1 MDAANRAAVIAL
13 LCTCAG
19 STRPNPKL
27 PWPGDAP
34 TRLSLSNGAT
44 AILLADP
51 DADFTTVLVR
61 YEVGAIDDPPG
72 SEGMAD
78 LASHLTYGLRAGKRT
93 LWDELDHVAIGIEDF
108 PGESTTELVETTTAD
123 HLHEVLRL
131 EAERIAG
138 GCAHVEQRDLD
149 YSRQLVHDEA
159 AGASWAVRHAL
170 RHALVPD
177 GDPGQRRFDATP
189 EKVDALAS
197 AKLCDFI
204 ASHYV
209 PANLTLVVSGPVSPA
224 TFDKLASE
232 TIGAVHGHAPAPRPA
247 VAAAMQPTGSV
258 TIATGIGV
266 AAAIVAWPLPADQ
279 AERVRMTAAVRVLAK
294 LLDLQYL
301 VEDHLVLLGQSEP
314 RRGVDDLIAR
324 VSGALAGNSVSH
336 DDLVHA
342 IEARRT
348 LAIARYDDP
357 PSRVRAAAD
366 PDSNADVDALQA
378 MTPESW
384 KQTTASVLAWS
395 RARIIVMQPDG
406 HSSRAHALD
415 LNERAH
421 PLRGSLAHDAKEAGL
436 TVPRSTVLGHART
449 FKLDT
454 GLNVVLA
461 RTTIAPVVDIELAF
475 EAGETDEDHPGTAR
489 VAIRALDAIA
499 RRGVPTTAEADSF
512 AGALEERSMIRVFGE
527 ARHADML
534 IRHFAGLGASAPTA
548 DDVKAARDDIT
559 ALAPAAQV
567 RFKWDRAARVALYG
581 ADHRDAKQTEPTKD
595 DLATVDTAAV
605 AGYVAKFLRPS
616 NATLVITGGFDP
628 ADAEKLVRATFAGW
642 RDDGSPVQRPTAAAH
657 GGAAMLAIEDQS
669 LDLYLDVSWR
679 ATPGDDSEAT
689 RVLVAGA
696 LQSLS
701 SRIES
706 GFEWRRDGGRYRM
719 VASFPV
725 DKYDAIARVFH
736 DLPGVNP
743 DKHLSPEAFA
753 SNRRHVIATRA
764 GGRRDAESWAE
775 AIADA
780 LGRGHD
786 VPWLDGQLPRF
797 SEVTYE
803 KADAL
808 ATSELTRDRM
818 VWLVAGPKDAV
829 TAVYQ
834 QIGEKP
840 QWITP

>member
-1 MDAANRAAVIAL
+1 MIAL
-13 LCTCAG
+13 LSTCAG
-19 STRPNPKL
+19 STHPDPKL
-27 PWPGDAP
+27 PWPGDSP
-34 TRLSLSNGAT
+34 DRMSLSNGAT

-51 DADFTTVLVR
+51 GADFTTVLVR
-61 YEVGAIDDPPG
+61 YEVGAVDDPVG
-72 SEGMAD
+72 AEGTSD
-78 LASHLTYGLRAGKRT
+78 LASHVTYGQRAGKRT
-93 LWDELDHVAIGIEDF
+93 LWDELDRVAIGIEEF
-108 PGESTTELVETTTAD
+108 PGESTTELVATTTAD

-131 EAERIAG
+131 EALRLEG
-138 GCAHVEQRDLD
+138 GCTLDPHDLD
-149 YSRQLVHDEA
+149 YAHRLVHDEA
-159 AGASWAVRHAL
+159 ASASWTVRHAL

-177 GDPGQRRFDATP
+177 GDAGQRRFDATP
-189 EKVDALAS
+189 DKVDAVTPQ
-197 AKLCDFI
+197 KVCDFI
-204 ASHYV
+204 SSHYV
-209 PANLTLVVSGPVSPA
+209 PANATVVVSGPISSD
-224 TFDKLASE
+224 TFHRLVDE
-232 TIGAVHGHAPAPRPA
+232 TIGRVHGRTAAPRPA
-247 VAAAMQPTGSV
+247 VVAAMQPAGSV

-266 AAAIVAWPLPADQ
+266 AAAIVAWPLPAEQ

-324 VSGALAGNSVSH
+324 VSGALAGNSVSR
-336 DDLVHA
+336 DDLAHA
-342 IEARRT
+342 IEARRA

-366 PDSNADVDALQA
+366 PDSNADLDALDK

-384 KQTTASVLAWS
+384 KLTTAGALAWS

-421 PLRGSLAHDAKEAGL
+421 PLRGSLAHDAKEVGL
-436 TVPRSTVLGHART
+436 TPPRSTVLGHART

-454 GLNVVLA
+454 GLSVVLA
-461 RTTIAPVVDIELAF
+461 RTTIAPVIDIELAF
-475 EAGETDEDHPGTAR
+475 AAGEADEDHPGTAR
-489 VAIRALDAIA
+489 VAIRALDAVA
-499 RRGVPTTAEADSF
+499 HRGVPTTAEADEF
-512 AGALEERSMIRVFGE
+512 AAALEDRSTIHVFGE
-527 ARHADML
+527 AHRADML
-534 IRHFAGLGASAPTA
+534 LHHFSGLGTVAPSA
-548 DDVKAARDDIT
+548 DDVTAARQDIT
-559 ALAPAAQV
+559 ALPAAAQV

-581 ADHRDAKQTEPTKD
+581 ADHPDAKPTEPTKE
-595 DLATVDTAAV
+595 DLASVDAAAV
-605 AGYVAKFLRPS
+605 TAFAAKFLRPS

-628 ADAEKLVRATFAGW
+628 AEVEKLVRAAFAGW
-642 RDDGSPVQRPTAAAH
+642 HDDGSAVQRAVVPGH

-679 ATPGDDSEAT
+679 AAPGDDNDAA

-696 LQSLS
+696 LQALS
-701 SRIES
+701 PRIES

-736 DLPGVNP
+736 DLPGVNA
-743 DKHLSPEAFA
+743 DQHLPQDAFA
-753 SNRRHVIATRA
+753 SGRRHVIATRA
-764 GGRRDAESWAE
+764 GGRRDAASWAE
-775 AIADA
+775 AIADT
-780 LGRGHD
+780 LDRGHD
-786 VPWLDGQLPRF
+786 VPWLDGQLTRF
-797 SEVTYE
+797 ADVTYD

-808 ATSELTRDRM
+808 AAAELTRDRM

-829 TAVYQ
+829 AAVYQ